1 MPSEERHP
9 WDNIGTEAEWISF
22 VESKDDSGLFKVP
35 CPSDLGISSTS
46 ASNEVI
52 GRLILAQL
60 YPDSQLSDRSV
71 LYTFWSF
78 GKILDYKIAGS
89 RGPFLSIQPYKG
101 DIRKDVPLRA
111 CRDFSLAIEAFKKVS
126 DECLHMRAQCNSCV
140 ILKLC

>member
-9 WDNIGTEAEWISF
+9 WDNIGSEAEWISF
-22 VESKDDSGLFKVP
+22 VESKDDSGLFQVP
-35 CPSDLGISSTS
+35 HPSDLGISSTS
-46 ASNEVI
+46 APPDAI
-52 GRLILAQL
+52 GRLMLAQL
-60 YPDSQLSDRSV
+60 YPDSKLSDRSV

-111 CRDFSLAIEAFKKVS
+111 CRDYSLAIEAFKKVS
-126 DECLHMRAQCNSCV
+126 NQTYKNACT
-140 ILKLC
+140 